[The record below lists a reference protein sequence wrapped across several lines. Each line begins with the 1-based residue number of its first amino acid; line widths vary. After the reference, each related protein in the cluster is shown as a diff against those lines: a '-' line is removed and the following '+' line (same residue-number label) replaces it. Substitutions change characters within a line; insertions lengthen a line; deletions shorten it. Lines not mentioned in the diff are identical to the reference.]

1 MSRPKLP
8 GNGRRCRFMLCAAL
22 TKGACPPVPSPNA
35 FAYLM
40 ICLWP
45 ILAWQMWLRM
55 DAGRALVWTILGG
68 YLILPPLTAI
78 NLPVVPDLNKESIPN
93 LVSLAFVLVVLRHR
107 VTVDPGT
114 WPGRVL
120 IGLFVLSPF
129 ATVLTN
135 PDPIPIEAGDIQ
147 GLAIYDSVAAV
158 ANQAIALIPFF
169 LARRYLA
176 DPAAMRAVLVA
187 LVLAGFAYS
196 VPMIIETRLSP
207 QMNVWVY
214 GFFQHDFFQ
223 TIRFGGYRPVVFL
236 QHGLWVA
243 FFALMTFAAAL
254 ALLRAGP
261 APLRPGLLLAVGYT
275 AGLVVL
281 SKSAGPTVYALGLAP
296 WLLFAPRHW
305 QVGLAAVLGVMVM
318 AYPLLRGA
326 GLVPLEDIVALARS
340 ISAERAES
348 LAFRVQNEELLLNR
362 AAERIWF
369 GWGGYARGLIH
380 DPVTG
385 RVQTIAD
392 GLWVITMGARGWTGY
407 VAEFGLLVVPLLML
421 AREAWARG
429 GAMRLSPYAAA
440 LALILAVNAVDLL
453 PNATLIPFTWL
464 LAGAVFGS
472 AEAMRAARRAEP
484 GPLARRPVRT
494 VI

>member
-1 MSRPKLP
+1 
-8 GNGRRCRFMLCAAL
+8 
-22 TKGACPPVPSPNA
+22 VPTPNA

-45 ILAWQMWLRM
+45 VVAWQLWSRL
-55 DAGRALVWTILGG
+55 DPARALVWTILGG

-78 NLPVVPDLNKESIPN
+78 NLPTVPDLNKESIPN
-93 LVSLAFVLVVLRHR
+93 LVSLAFVLLVLRDR
-107 VTVDPGT
+107 VEVDPGN
-114 WPGRVL
+114 WGGRLL

-147 GLAIYDSVAAV
+147 GLFLYDSVAAV
-158 ANQAIALIPFF
+158 ASQAIALIPFF
-169 LARRYLA
+169 LARRYLG

-187 LVLAGFAYS
+187 LVLAGLVYS
-196 VPMIIETRLSP
+196 VPMFIETRMSP

-236 QHGLWVA
+236 PHGLWVA
-243 FFALMTFAAAL
+243 FFALMCFAAAL
-254 ALLRAGP
+254 VLLRAGP
-261 APLRPGLLLAVGYT
+261 APVRPKLLLAVGYT
-275 AGLVVL
+275 AGLVL
-281 SKSAGPTVYALGLAP
+281 LCKSAGPTVYALGLAP
-296 WLLFAPRHW
+296 WLLFAPQRW
-305 QVGLAAVLGVMVM
+305 QVALAAVLGVMVL

-326 GLVPLEDIVALARS
+326 HLVPVDDIVAFARTL
-340 ISAERAES
+340 SAERAES
-348 LAFRVQNEELLLNR
+348 LAFRFQNEDLLLDR
-362 AAERIWF
+362 AAERGWF

-392 GLWVITMGARGWTGY
+392 GMWVITMGMRGWTGY
-407 VAEFGLLVVPLLML
+407 IAEFGLLVLPLLML
-421 AREAWARG
+421 AREALARG
-429 GAMRLSPYAAA
+429 GAERLSPYAAA
-440 LALILAVNAVDLL
+440 LALILAVNTVDLL

-464 LAGAVFGS
+464 LAGAVFGG
-472 AEAMRAARRAEP
+472 AEAMRTARVAGAGAAMR
-484 GPLARRPVRT
+484 RRPLRT